1 MPYNKLYKKA
11 NYLMNEKS
19 PYLLQHAYN
28 PVDWYPWTEEAFDKA
43 KALNK
48 PIFLSIG
55 YSTCHWCHVMERES
69 FEDAEVAAVLNRD
82 FISIKV
88 DREER
93 PDIDQI
99 YMTFSHVSTGQG
111 GWPLTVF
118 LTPEKKPFYVGTYFP
133 KNYKYGRPGLLE
145 VLKGITNKWNQ
156 SQSEVENSA
165 EKITLML
172 NSLDRTE
179 EETIFDRDVFR
190 DAYDYFNQSFDVE
203 YGGFGMEP
211 KFPTPH
217 NLFYLLRYSEANK
230 ESHALEMVEKTLTQM
245 YKGGIFDHIG
255 FGFSRY
261 ATDQAWLVPH
271 FEKMLYD
278 NALLIMAYAET
289 YQATGNAL
297 YKDIAEKIITYVTRD
312 LMSPEGGFY
321 CAEDADSEGV
331 EGKFYV
337 WTMDEVEKI
346 LGHDRSEF
354 FLHYYPMTKEGNFE
368 GTNILNLIT
377 TSIEIIQENQDI
389 KDQLEVMAKELF
401 NEREKRIHPHKD
413 DKILTGWN
421 GLMIAALAKAG
432 RIFNSPAI
440 IKQAE
445 QAIEFIEKNLTGN
458 DGRLFARYRQGDVK
472 HLAYL
477 DDYAFMIWG
486 YIECYEA
493 TFKIEYLEKALKR
506 LDDMVDLFGDEKGES
521 GFYLYGKDAEQLIAK
536 PKDIFDNAIPAGN
549 SIAAYCLVRL
559 GKMTGRKDLADKAE
573 AMFTYFAG
581 KLNQSP
587 MAFTMMLSAKLFAEE
602 PTKEIVL
609 AGKREEATIKA
620 MIESLNKKYMPFSV
634 VLLNEEDGKLE
645 QINDFAKNQ
654 RTSEGKAT
662 AYICENYHCEQ
673 PVTEIEAFNQLI

>member
-1 MPYNKLYKKA
+1 
-11 NYLMNEKS
+11 
-19 PYLLQHAYN
+19 LQHAYN

-156 SQSEVENSA
+156 SRSEVETSA
-165 EKITLML
+165 EKMTLML

-190 DAYDYFNQSFDVE
+190 DTYDYFNQSFDVK
-203 YGGFGMEP
+203 YGGFGKEP

-217 NLFYLLRYSEANK
+217 NLFYLLRYFEANK

-289 YQATGNAL
+289 YQVTGNAL

-354 FLHYYPMTKEGNFE
+354 FIHYYPMTEEGNFE
-368 GTNILNLIT
+368 GKNILNLIT

-432 RIFNSPAI
+432 RTFNNPST

-506 LDDMVDLFGDEKGES
+506 VDDMVDLFGDEKGES

-559 GKMTGRKDLADKAE
+559 GKMTGRKDLVDKAE

-587 MAFTMMLSAKLFAEE
+587 MAFTMMISAKLFAEE

-673 PVTEIEAFNQLI
+673 PVTEIETFNQLI